1 MSFGRSA
8 DVDKKDEG
16 RNVIKIN
23 TKPAPMVTIAT
34 NEEGRPPMIRA
45 VLSQES
51 LTSNSSI
58 DLNSEDDEV
67 T

>member
-1 MSFGRSA
+1 
-8 DVDKKDEG
+8 
-16 RNVIKIN
+16 
-23 TKPAPMVTIAT
+23 MVTIAT

-51 LTSNSSI
+51 LTSDSSI